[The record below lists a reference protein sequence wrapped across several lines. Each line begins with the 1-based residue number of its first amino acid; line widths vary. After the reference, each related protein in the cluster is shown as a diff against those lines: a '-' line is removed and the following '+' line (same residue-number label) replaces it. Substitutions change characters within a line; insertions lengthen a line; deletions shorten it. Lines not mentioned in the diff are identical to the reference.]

1 MLTLTKSC
9 LVPSLLALAMLAPA
23 SVAAGTASHSKN
35 HDLASKAIACVNAMA
50 HAHFK
55 SAEKDF
61 TTQIQTAL
69 PPAKLQAV
77 WNGMIQQVG
86 AYESQKKTTIVD
98 AQGYTSVVV
107 NTQFKLAKINI
118 VLTFNDVGKVA
129 GLHFD
134 PAPPSSAANRASV

>member
-1 MLTLTKSC
+1 MFTLTKSC
-9 LVPSLLALAMLAPA
+9 LVPSLLTLAMLASA

-35 HDLASKAIACVNAMA
+35 DDLTIKAVACVSAMA

-61 TTQIQTAL
+61 TTQIQNAL

-86 AYESQKKTTIVD
+86 AYESQKKSTIVD

-134 PAPPSSAANRASV
+134 PAPVLRTPG